1 MRPVWICGTMGMA
14 AKAQEPI
21 LQGHDLSGIER
32 FHPETRHMITL
43 EVQKD
48 CFVGFKGERFRFYLS
63 DEGYHNA
70 KHSEQEGEIEI
81 KSHAAVVAG
90 KLYPD
95 KKPRQQ
101 ER

>member
-1 MRPVWICGTMGMA
+1 M
-14 AKAQEPI
+14 
-21 LQGHDLSGIER
+21 QGHDLSGKER
-32 FHPETRHMITL
+32 FRPETRHMITL

-70 KHSEQEGEIEI
+70 KHSEQEGEIKI